1 MHRRLPLPPNASPLE
16 IALAAALALPDDLL
30 SLHEV
35 LSERLKN
42 PADEDL
48 PFLVWEWGLQPV
60 LPFLDNPRRALAEGR
75 RWQKIRGTIPAG
87 HIARSWIDAYATHE
101 QERSK
106 RYHLH
111 LAKSATEGELEGII
125 TLSRLSQSLRS
136 ELYRITWQLDH
147 RALIK
152 GRRKRTNSIRS
163 NPSGIRFRAD
173 WPLISFQENVR
184 FVAPWQYS
192 LSASIDVN
200 IGIISKRR
208 SDIIRSRSIKPA
220 RAKLSP
226 PSAINH
232 TLELPR
238 ASFSWQVEA
247 MTVSSRPI
255 AGIIRAVSKRG
266 ALQSVRGAFRLLVAA
281 SFKRARSV
289 RPFRSIPQEIRLHE
303 VPEPARVFAVSSVSP
318 ATNADVS
325 WAVGAHVTVNLG
337 DAACQSE
344 IMIGAVNDLGNAP
357 WSGLVPSDAVFGSSP
372 TSLVIAELT

>member
-1 MHRRLPLPPNASPLE
+1 MHRRLPLPPNESPLE

-30 SLHEV
+30 NLHEV
-35 LSERLKN
+35 LGERLKN

-87 HIARSWIDAYATHE
+87 HIARSWIDAYAAHE

-106 RYHLH
+106 RTHLH
-111 LAKSATEGELEGII
+111 LAQSANESELDGII

-136 ELYRITWQLDH
+136 DLYRITWQLDH

-163 NPSGIRFRAD
+163 NSSGIRFRPD

-184 FVAPWQYS
+184 FVAPWQYDV
-192 LSASIDVN
+192 SASIDVH
-200 IGIISKRR
+200 IGIVSKRR
-208 SDIIRSRSIKPA
+208 GDIIRSRSIKPA
-220 RAKLSP
+220 RSKLSP

-238 ASFSWQVEA
+238 ARLGWLVDA

-255 AGIIRAVSKRG
+255 AGIIRAASKRG
-266 ALQSVRGAFRLLVAA
+266 ALQSVRGAYRLLAA
-281 SFKRARSV
+281 SSFRRSRAL
-289 RPFRSIPQEIRLHE
+289 RPFGSVPHYIRLPE
-303 VPEPARVFAVSSVSP
+303 VPEPARVIGKTSLSP
-318 ATNADVS
+318 TVVGDV
-325 WAVGAHVTVNLG
+325 ALTVCAHVTVNLG
-337 DAACQSE
+337 PATCQSE
-344 IMIGAVNDLGNAP
+344 VMIGAVNDLGGAS
-357 WSGLVPSDAVFGSSP
+357 WSGLPPSDASYGSSP
-372 TSLVIAELT
+372 SSLVIAELT